1 MLKYTFAGILLLH
14 GLVQATGFTRAFG
27 WGSFTQF
34 SKDISRPAGLLWLTA
49 AALFILCAIIYLAGK
64 INWAFIALAAVILS
78 QALIF
83 FQWQDAKWGTPVN
96 AFVLF
101 AGIAAIATQQFEKT
115 YRSSVLEGLQRTNS
129 LNNDMLQQT
138 DIASLPA
145 LVQKYLLQAGV
156 VGRQKVHNLHLVFNG
171 HMRSRKMDWF
181 RFRSEQYNFID
192 IPTRLFF
199 MKATMFGIPVPG
211 FHAYRNGIATMRV
224 KLFGLY
230 AVADYKGDMLN
241 KAETV
246 TLLNDICLFAPAALI
261 DKRFQWE
268 PADILSIKIIFTVN
282 NITVS
287 AILYFNEAGE
297 LTNFVSDD
305 RCDINDSASYRFS
318 TPVDKYQN
326 IDGLH
331 LPGYGETIWHYP
343 EGPFCYGK
351 FDLQSISYNSR
362 QMIEN

>member
-1 MLKYTFAGILLLH
+1 MLKFIFAGILLLH
-14 GLVQATGFTRAFG
+14 GLVHAIGFTRAYG
-27 WGSFTQF
+27 WGSPGLFT
-34 SKDISRPAGLLWLTA
+34 KDISRPVGLWWLGTA
-49 AALFILCAIIYLAGK
+49 VLFILCALIYLAGK
-64 INWAFIALAAVILS
+64 KNWPSIGVAAVVLS
-78 QALIF
+78 QILIF
-83 FQWQDAKWGTPVN
+83 LQWQDAKWGTLLN
-96 AFVLF
+96 AFILF

-115 YRSSVLEGLQRTNS
+115 YRSSVLEGLQRTSS
-129 LNNDMLQQT
+129 LNNDIVQPT
-138 DIASLPA
+138 DIAGLPA

-156 VGRQKVHNLHLVFNG
+156 VGRQKVHSLHLVFNG
-171 HMRSRKMDWF
+171 HMRSRKIDWF

-199 MKATMFGIPVPG
+199 MKATMFGLPVPG
-211 FHAYRNGIATMRV
+211 FHAYRNGIASMQV

-230 AVADYKGDMLN
+230 AVASYKGDLLN

-261 DKRFQWE
+261 GKQFQWE
-268 PADILSIKIIFTVN
+268 AADNLPVKIIFTVN

-287 AILYFNEAGE
+287 ALLYFNEAGE

-318 TPVDKYQN
+318 TPVGRYQN
-326 IDGLH
+326 INGFH
-331 LPGYGETIWHYP
+331 LPSYGETIWHYP

-362 QMIEN
+362 QMI